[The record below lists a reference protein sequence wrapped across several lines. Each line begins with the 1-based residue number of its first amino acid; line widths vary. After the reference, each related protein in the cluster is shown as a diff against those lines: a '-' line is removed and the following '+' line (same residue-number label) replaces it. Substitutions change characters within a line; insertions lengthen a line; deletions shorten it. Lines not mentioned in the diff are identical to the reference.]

1 MGLGEGGSWER
12 CVQLEQRHR
21 LTSRAVLVL
30 HAHLGFFFGF
40 FVSMEKKEE
49 RLTKPP
55 AAASE

>member
-21 LTSRAVLVL
+21 LTSIAALVL
-30 HAHLGFFFGF
+30 HAHLVFLGFF